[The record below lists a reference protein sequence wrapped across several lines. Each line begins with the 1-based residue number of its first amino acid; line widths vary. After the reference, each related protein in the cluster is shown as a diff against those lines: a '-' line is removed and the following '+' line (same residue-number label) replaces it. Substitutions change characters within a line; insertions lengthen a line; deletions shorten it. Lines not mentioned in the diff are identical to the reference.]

1 MCCWTSRAQS
11 GFQDPRASGSSSCC
25 SPTVSWSWPCDDARA
40 WCSDFCFRARQACL
54 LEDWHSTHSL
64 RSNTPSFMK
73 WHPWFWNK
81 CLLLCSQNTSKNA
94 FYFKWFLQQ
103 LYFVL
108 FRVDF
113 FFLRLQTLQSV
124 HLLTQSFIPKVQI
137 QNICFH
143 HGSYVLDFFFF
154 HLHLT
159 LVFRLTKLGKWSP
172 LLKPTHWK
180 VLQFD
185 PPPETWSPSRIVQ
198 GVELVISWT
207 VKKFWSS
214 GDLFVL
220 ETLRLFL
227 QLMESCGNLGS

>member
-137 QNICFH
+137 QNIRFH
-143 HGSYVLDFFFF
+143 HGSYVLDFFFSICI
-154 HLHLT
+154 
-159 LVFRLTKLGKWSP
+159 WP
-172 LLKPTHWK
+172 
-180 VLQFD
+180 
-185 PPPETWSPSRIVQ
+185 
-198 GVELVISWT
+198 
-207 VKKFWSS
+207 
-214 GDLFVL
+214 
-220 ETLRLFL
+220 
-227 QLMESCGNLGS
+227 